1 MTAPSRMLP
10 WPNTSRPMGSS
21 HRDCAF
27 NLVFGRPSSRA
38 VFARELGCLGELD
51 RLLCP
56 RLRPQPQHI
65 PVRILDLHLDGPRV
79 VRRRHADG
87 HAAGL
92 QFRIDD
98 CNVLNAEPDPCPTAS
113 LAAATQVDA
122 RAVAIHRREV
132 VIAPRRIGESQNAD
146 LKAPAG
152 LHVLYAQDGLA
163 AFVMDAR
170 GPWIGHNNSS
180 F

>member
-1 MTAPSRMLP
+1 LAKHFPADGIV
-10 WPNTSRPMGSS
+10 TSRLCFQSGFRVPQFSRGL
-21 HRDCAF
+21 CARTG
-27 NLVFGRPSSRA
+27 LSRRIRSTTPPSA
-38 VFARELGCLGELD
+38 
-51 RLLCP
+51 P
-56 RLRPQPQHI
+56 TQPQHV